1 MTPRAGTAVDA
12 LLRAHP
18 VLIPAFIRRG
28 MHCPG
33 CPAGPF
39 HSLEEAAQAHGMDP
53 AAFVAE
59 LRAELDAAGQGPTP
73 GR

>member
-1 MTPRAGTAVDA
+1 MTPRAGTGVDA

-28 MHCPG
+28 MQCPG

-39 HSLEEAAQAHGMDP
+39 HSLEEAARAHGLEP
-53 AAFVAE
+53 EGFVAE
-59 LRAELDAAGQGPTP
+59 LRAELEAAGRVSP